1 MEKLIMQTALRE
13 TRKPVPEILAYQ
25 HERVLD
31 RYATDYGVSPEE
43 AKRRFDAFKEFMVIC
58 AVKPGPKVTSEPI
71 DRMWHTFLLFTKDY
85 RYFCEEYLGLFINH
99 EPFERASPGTYLETR
114 EFARQYLGK
123 LDENLW
129 PVEAKGDCSSGC
141 GD

>member
-1 MEKLIMQTALRE
+1 MQQTTLRE
-13 TRKPVPEILAYQ
+13 TLKPIPEILGYHHQ
-25 HERVLD
+25 RVID
-31 RYATDYGVSPEE
+31 RYTIDYGVSAEE
-43 AKRRFDAFKEFMVIC
+43 AQRRFRAFKEFMVVC

-85 RYFCEEYLGLFINH
+85 KSFCEEYLGRFINH
-99 EPFERASPGTYLETR
+99 EPFERASPETYLETR
-114 EFARQYLGK
+114 EFAKQYLGV
-123 LDENLW
+123 LDESLW